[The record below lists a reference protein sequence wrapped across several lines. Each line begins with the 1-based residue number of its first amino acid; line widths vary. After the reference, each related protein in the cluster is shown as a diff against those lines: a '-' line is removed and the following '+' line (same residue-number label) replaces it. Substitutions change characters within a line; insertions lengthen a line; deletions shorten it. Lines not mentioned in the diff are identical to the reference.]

1 MNATRQPNTL
11 LKYVNILLQKA
22 INELESEVETLQEKM
37 EAIEDR
43 ASDRESGEMTEREEE
58 RYEALGDQI
67 GSIQQIIDDIE
78 NAQTSLYEF

>member
-1 MNATRQPNTL
+1 MNKTT

>member
-1 MNATRQPNTL
+1 MNKTT

-43 ASDRESGEMTEREEE
+43 ASDKESGEMTEREEE